1 MAETTLNDIV
11 GKQASSLSKHLE
23 ELGLS
28 PEGYYD
34 GSLHINMPGSREDL
48 TRSQPRVKTAAE
60 AAQER
65 WGFEKFDPVH
75 RGLSGELKPGRGT
88 FWPIGYREVPPPAA
102 RIESEWA
109 TPQLLKD
116 FLVMVEGSRHPL
128 SAVEAF
134 KGFVGP
140 FGASIGAGITR
151 HALDNLL
158 TGAKVDL
165 SLLGMNV
172 PPKRYFSS
180 ILTLGDRGIST
191 YHPSKDIRI
200 GIFDSQKGGA
210 MVAVA
215 EGELHKMGT
224 WAAKEAKGDV
234 LKIGWVRPLDKN
246 ETDILNKIGIK
257 STRDVE
263 KVQQPGHHGRLPIG
277 GRELLQMTRKTQTQ
291 LPSMGGIAGFRV
303 SGARK
308 HHARERMDEER
319 GSAPFGGERGFQ
331 AVKRTGETPKEAFT
345 RVWKETADPTN
356 RFSIKR
362 EAARQAAKEATGTYE
377 KLPMIDHLTNRV
389 LANLEKLDIHDLKQI
404 AKMSQSF
411 RDRIVAEVN
420 KNPDLLQ
427 RIGRASKK
435 EQDRRSSWDD
445 TADVSIPTPE
455 TPQTAESF
463 AALMSRW

>member
-1 MAETTLNDIV
+1 MT
-11 GKQASSLSKHLE
+11 
-23 ELGLS
+23 
-28 PEGYYD
+28 EG
-34 GSLHINMPGSREDL
+34 
-48 TRSQPRVKTAAE
+48 A
-60 AAQER
+60 
-65 WGFEKFDPVH
+65 
-75 RGLSGELKPGRGT
+75 
-88 FWPIGYREVPPPAA
+88 
-102 RIESEWA
+102 
-109 TPQLLKD
+109 
-116 FLVMVEGSRHPL
+116 RHPL

-172 PPKRYFSS
+172 PPKRYFTS
-180 ILTLGDRGIST
+180 ILTLSERGLYISQ
-191 YHPSKDIRI
+191 PSKDIRI
-200 GIFDSQKGGA
+200 GIFDNQKGGA

-215 EGELHKMGT
+215 EGELLKKGT
-224 WAAKEAKGDV
+224 YGAKEAKGDV
-234 LKIGWVRPLDKN
+234 LKIGWVRSLDKN
-246 ETDILNKIGIK
+246 ETSILNKIGIK
-257 STRDVE
+257 ATQDVE
-263 KVQQPGHHGRLPIG
+263 RVSQPGHYGRLPIG

-308 HHARERMDEER
+308 AHARERDQGER
-319 GSAPFGGERGFQ
+319 GSAPFGGEKGFQ

-345 RVWKETADPTN
+345 RVWKETADPAG
-356 RFSIKR
+356 KKP
-362 EAARQAAKEATGTYE
+362 AARQAAKEATGTYE